1 MKMFIPSFVRRQLI
15 KFLLVAA
22 FLLSAALGFGDEIR
36 TTKGEVFKDV
46 QVTAVQ
52 PGVFLVVQTDY
63 GTLTLPFSC
72 LSKETQQKYQ
82 KVVPASPPSPES
94 ALNVVSKATPAP
106 AVSPTTS
113 TQAGVSHATPTPKV
127 ATGQVAENGSYYG
140 ELNKNGVPKTVPVS
154 GYYRK
159 DGTYVRGHYR
169 SPPGSNP

>member
-1 MKMFIPSFVRRQLI
+1 MRFSFVL
-15 KFLLVAA
+15 A
-22 FLLSAALGFGDEIR
+22 LSISATLALGEDVR
-36 TTKGEVFKDV
+36 TTTGEVFKDV

-52 PGVFLVVQTDY
+52 PGVFLVIQTKY

-82 KVVPASPPSPES
+82 NVAATPPASATSNLPV
-94 ALNVVSKATPAP
+94 ASK

-113 TQAGVSHATPTPKV
+113 TQSALSQATPIPQIAARQT
-127 ATGQVAENGSYYG
+127 AESGSYYG
-140 ELNKNGVPKTVPVS
+140 ELNKNGIPKTVPVR

-169 SPPGSNP
+169 SRPGSNP

>member
-1 MKMFIPSFVRRQLI
+1 MEMFVPSFVRRQLI
-15 KFLLVAA
+15 KFFLVAA
-22 FLLSAALGFGDEIR
+22 YLLSAALGLADDIR

-52 PGVFLVVQTDY
+52 PGVFLVVQTQY
-63 GTLTLPFSC
+63 GTLTLPFNC

-82 KVVPASPPSPES
+82 
-94 ALNVVSKATPAP
+94 NATPAGSFSAASSLP
-106 AVSPTTS
+106 VASKAAPTPIVSPTTS
-113 TQAGVSHATPTPKV
+113 SQAAVSHATPTPKV

-140 ELNKNGVPKTVPVS
+140 ELNKNGVPKTVPVR